1 MYGCVCVT
9 YVYLPCSECL
19 HIMNTKLH
27 AEVKGGGRAMWL
39 NAETIFQ
46 KKKKEKENAHLANSN
61 YSNSLW
67 LYLCKYRRT
76 YI

>member
-46 KKKKEKENAHLANSN
+46 KKKGEGKCAFSQQQLFKF
-61 YSNSLW
+61 SLVVFV
-67 LYLCKYRRT
+67 
-76 YI
+76 